1 MKTLQLIFGAGNGTG
16 ILQIAEPKDDLT
28 LAEVTDVAD
37 IITARSVFANTNGV
51 YDRLIKAQIIERI
64 VTPLE

>member
-28 LAEVTDVAD
+28 W
-37 IITARSVFANTNGV
+37 R
-51 YDRLIKAQIIERI
+51 K
-64 VTPLE
+64 